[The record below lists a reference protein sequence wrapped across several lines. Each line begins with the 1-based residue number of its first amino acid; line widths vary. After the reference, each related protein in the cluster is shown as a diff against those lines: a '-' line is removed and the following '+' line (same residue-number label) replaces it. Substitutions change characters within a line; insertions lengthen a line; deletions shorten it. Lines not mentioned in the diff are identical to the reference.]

1 MFRKSRP
8 KVEPPPT
15 APSVEEMLADMETF
29 EVNQPTI
36 SGSTDNLDLEHAFLT
51 EPENLPLSTWW
62 QMFDEYD
69 QKVKKLSATV
79 GDLETQR
86 NQLKECYAKLENN
99 ADKLR
104 TDIQKQQALVKEA
117 LKC

>member
-1 MFRKSRP
+1 MFRKAKP

-36 SGSTDNLDLEHAFLT
+36 SGPTDNSDLEHALLT
-51 EPENLPLSTWW
+51 EPENLSLPTWW
-62 QMFDEYD
+62 QVFDEYD
-69 QKVKKLSATV
+69 QKVKKLSTTEE
-79 GDLETQR
+79 DLETQR
-86 NQLKECYAKLENN
+86 NQLKECYAKLEKN

-104 TDIQKQQALVKEA
+104 TGIQKQQALVKGA
-117 LKC
+117 LNC